1 MAGKNNLAK
10 TPGGRTMINISREDA
25 VLVHCARLE
34 LSPER
39 YQMLKDILSGQL
51 DWDLLVQKAN
61 WHRLLLQV
69 AYHLRSQDLSK
80 NVPNPILKRMKSLQ
94 YTSLAR
100 NMVFLDELSHLLTIF
115 QKEGIPV
122 IILKGAAL
130 LGNIY
135 SDISLRPM
143 SDLDIL
149 VRPEHLD
156 HAETL
161 ALRRGYSYFVTQE
174 QQERAKHEDRHLENL
189 ILREKGT
196 MLEIH
201 RFIVNPNDPYH
212 FELDGFW
219 ERAKPFTSLGANALT
234 LATEDLLIHLSI
246 NFLLD
251 RRYHSAKALGQL
263 CDISEVVKYYG
274 NSLNWDLI
282 EKTSRENGILK
293 GLHFVLYT
301 CQHLLETPV
310 PASILNRFQPREFN
324 PASAELFIRR
334 RILDT
339 RPWLAH
345 GLLDSRRSFSRRRM
359 ILAIINRF
367 FSFTKDII
375 RKNGNGDD
383 VGSSNSRR
391 LKDILPRLVG
401 VLLKPANLADDLK
414 LDRWL
419 HDLYSTN

>member
-1 MAGKNNLAK
+1 MNKKSNIAK
-10 TPGGRTMINISREDA
+10 EQGERIITKLSCEDK
-25 VLVHCARLE
+25 LIIQCARLDM
-34 LSPER
+34 SPER
-39 YQMLKDILSGQL
+39 YRIVNDLLTKNL
-51 DWDLLVQKAN
+51 DWDMVIQKAN
-61 WHRLLLQV
+61 WHRLLLLV
-69 AYHLRSQDLSK
+69 SYHLRSQDLSM
-80 NVPNPILKRMKSLQ
+80 NVPNLILKRMKNLQ
-94 YTSLAR
+94 YSNLAR
-100 NMVFLDELSHLLTIF
+100 NMVFQDELSHLLTLF
-115 QKEGIPV
+115 HKEGIPV

-135 SDISLRPM
+135 NDISLRPM

-149 VRPEHLD
+149 VRPEHID
-156 HAETL
+156 RVEKI
-161 ALRRGYSYFVTQE
+161 ALCRGYSYLVDCDIQE
-174 QQERAKHEDRHLENL
+174 QAKKNSRHLANL
-189 ILREKGT
+189 ILREKGI

-201 RFIVNPNDPYH
+201 QHIVNPDDPYD
-212 FELDGFW
+212 FSLDGFW
-219 ERAKPFTSLGANALT
+219 ERAKLVTMSGARALT
-234 LATEDLLIHLSI
+234 LATQDLLIHLSI

-251 RRYHSAKALGQL
+251 RRYQSNSALGQL
-263 CDISEVVKYYG
+263 CDISEVIKQNYD
-274 NSLNWDLI
+274 SLDWDLI
-282 EKTSRENGILK
+282 EKTSRENGVLK

-310 PASILNRFQPREFN
+310 PASILNKFQPREFN
-324 PASAELFIRR
+324 PDSAELFIHR

-401 VLLKPANLADDLK
+401 VLFKPANLADDLK
-414 LDRWL
+414 LDHWL